1 MSGHHASPIRHSSRE
16 ETLDSSTLSWS
27 EDDRPVTP
35 TYNLDKEESVINK
48 SNIEPKNL
56 LGVGSFTYVL
66 SITWHE
72 KFTPFTS
79 WHENSILSLYQDEH
93 VLFEDNR
100 FKQMFN
106 AKQIHLDIHLLEELF
121 RLRNFFL
128 TDLLFVVSPPD

>member
-66 SITWHE
+66 SIPWHE
-72 KFTPFTS
+72 KITPFTS

-100 FKQMFN
+100 FK
-106 AKQIHLDIHLLEELF
+106 AKQIHLDIHLLEELC

-128 TDLLFVVSPPD
+128 TDLLLVVVSPPD